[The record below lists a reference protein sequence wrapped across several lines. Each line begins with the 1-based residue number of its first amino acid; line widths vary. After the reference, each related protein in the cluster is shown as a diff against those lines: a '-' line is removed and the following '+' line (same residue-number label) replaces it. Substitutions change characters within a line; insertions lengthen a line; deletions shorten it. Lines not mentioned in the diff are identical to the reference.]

1 MPKLPNLARRGAG
14 GLALIF
20 AALAPALS
28 AGGFALSGVA
38 ADGVYTRTTPQGL
51 VIAGEG
57 MLIIEETDSASRPTV
72 RTEWK
77 EGEESAV
84 TRWEYS
90 GEGMYPCTRVTTSA
104 EGTRRVA
111 FDAEGNETERA
122 LFSAEGALI
131 SRSIMEYAAA
141 TGERGGHDIASRTDE
156 AFLPTGERA
165 SSEGVALTYNEDG
178 SVKTRA
184 LYKDGALVKLIQY
197 KGENSWSETVF
208 YEGEAVFTAEFVDGV
223 RVRPGRKRAA
233 GAAAA
238 AER

>member
-14 GLALIF
+14 GIALIF
-20 AALAPALS
+20 AALAPAFS

-84 TRWEYS
+84 TTWEYP
-90 GEGMYPCTRVTTSA
+90 GEGMYPCTRVTTSQ
-104 EGTRRVA
+104 EGTTRVA
-111 FDAEGNETERA
+111 FNADGMETERA
-122 LFSAEGALI
+122 LFSADGELI
-131 SRSIMEYAAA
+131 SRTVMAYTPA
-141 TGERGGHDIASRTDE
+141 TGERGGHDVASRTDE
-156 AFLPTGERA
+156 ADSPAGERV
-165 SSEGVALTYNEDG
+165 SSDGVALTYNDDG

-184 LYKDGALVKLIQY
+184 IYKDGSIVKLIQY

-223 RVRPGRKRAA
+223 RVRPTRR
-233 GAAAA
+233 AAAA
-238 AER
+238 RAAADER